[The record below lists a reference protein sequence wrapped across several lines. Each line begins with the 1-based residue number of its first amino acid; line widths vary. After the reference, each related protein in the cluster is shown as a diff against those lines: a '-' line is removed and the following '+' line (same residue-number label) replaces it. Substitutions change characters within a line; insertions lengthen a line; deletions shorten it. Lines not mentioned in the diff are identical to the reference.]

1 MKAWSTALGSEVVGW
16 PQVRARSF
24 FGFTA
29 LYRKDR
35 IFVWLPH
42 TRGLETSN
50 SLAFKLDS
58 PTPVVCARLDQDQ
71 RITSTHMGKAGWFT
85 FELSSDSDLHSALDW
100 LGTAYEAAGK
110 NKKSS

>member
-35 IFVWLPH
+35 IFVLLPH
-42 TRGLETSN
+42 TRGMETSN

-58 PTPVVCARLDQDQ
+58 PTPVVRERLDQDQ
-71 RITSTHMGKAGWFT
+71 RIT
-85 FELSSDSDLHSALDW
+85 LDAHGEGP
-100 LGTAYEAAGK
+100 LVYL
-110 NKKSS
+110 